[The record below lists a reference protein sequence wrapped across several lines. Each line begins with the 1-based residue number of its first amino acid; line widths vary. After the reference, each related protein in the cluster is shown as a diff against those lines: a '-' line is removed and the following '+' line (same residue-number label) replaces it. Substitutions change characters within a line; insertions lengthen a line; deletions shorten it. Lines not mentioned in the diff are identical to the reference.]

1 MFDSLTI
8 PAIIGGAAIDS
19 INPCAFAVLIFLL
32 GYLLALGS
40 SKLILRVGLVYIATI
55 FFVYFFAGLG
65 ILKALTALN
74 IVGVIYK
81 IAAALLIFVG
91 LVNIKDFFWYGR
103 GFTLAI
109 PESKKPLI
117 QKYIRRASIPAAV
130 ALGFLVSAFE
140 LPCTGGVY
148 LAILS
153 LLAASET
160 QTQGIP
166 YLLLYNL
173 IFVLPLFIILALTYF
188 GYSAKQ
194 MEEWRTK
201 NRKWLRL
208 VLGLGSLIL
217 GVLMLLEKI

>member
-1 MFDSLTI
+1 MFDNLTI
-8 PAIIGGAAIDS
+8 PAIVGGAAIDS
-19 INPCAFAVLIFLL
+19 INPCAFAVMIFLL

-40 SKLILRVGLVYIATI
+40 PKLALRVGLVYIATI
-55 FFVYFFAGLG
+55 FIVYFFAGLG
-65 ILKALTALN
+65 ILKALTAFD
-74 IVGVIYK
+74 IAGIIYK
-81 IAAALLIFVG
+81 IAAVLLIFIG
-91 LVNIKDFFWYGR
+91 LVNIKDFFWYGK

-117 QKYIRRASIPAAV
+117 QKYISKASIPAAV
-130 ALGFLVSAFE
+130 VLGFLVSAFE

-153 LLAASET
+153 LLAARET
-160 QTQGIP
+160 QLAGIP

-173 IFVLPLFIILALTYF
+173 IFVLPLFIILGLVYF
-188 GYSAKQ
+188 GISAKQ

-208 VLGLGSLIL
+208 VLGLGCVVL
-217 GVLMLLEKI
+217 GVLMLWGKI

>member
-1 MFDSLTI
+1 MFDNLTI
-8 PAIIGGAAIDS
+8 PAIVGGAAIDS
-19 INPCAFAVLIFLL
+19 INPCAFAVMIFLL

-40 SKLILRVGLVYIATI
+40 PKLALRVGLVYIATI
-55 FFVYFFAGLG
+55 FIVYFFAGLG
-65 ILKALTALN
+65 ILKALTAFD
-74 IVGVIYK
+74 IAGIIYK
-81 IAAALLIFVG
+81 IAAVLLIFIG
-91 LVNIKDFFWYGR
+91 LVNIKDFFWYGK

-117 QKYIRRASIPAAV
+117 QKYIRKASIPAAV
-130 ALGFLVSAFE
+130 VLGFLVSAFE

-153 LLAASET
+153 LLAARET
-160 QTQGIP
+160 QLAGIP

-173 IFVLPLFIILALTYF
+173 IFVLPLFIILGLVYF
-188 GYSAKQ
+188 GISAKQ

-208 VLGLGSLIL
+208 VLGLGCVVL
-217 GVLMLLEKI
+217 GVLMLWGKI